1 MYEYQCNNLDYGEYV
16 YVYNLRYLRNL
27 CKYLLCFFADEDGGL
42 GSQSLGLLSFG
53 KLAGTEEVDPY
64 CLCVPKAG
72 S

>member
-16 YVYNLRYLRNL
+16 RNL
-27 CKYLLCFFADEDGGL
+27 CKYLLCFFADEDEGL